1 MKTFCPSCEKE
12 TNCVYIAE
20 LYECKEC
27 GCDFESKQRQMQER
41 LAAANARA
49 EAAESQVAALTAALQ
64 AIIFECGLHGMGD
77 VSGLKITTMAQKALK
92 GGEE

>member
-1 MKTFCPSCEKE
+1 MSDREKNIIE
-12 TNCVYIAE
+12 TLREGNRE
-20 LYECKEC
+20 LR
-27 GCDFESKQRQMQER
+27 DA

-49 EAAESQVAALTAALQ
+49 EAAEARAERLQAALE

-77 VSGLKITTMAQKALK
+77 VSGLKITTMAQNALK